1 MGKGREQM
9 VNFMFGVFYHHY
21 KKTRNNKKT
30 NKPIKNGQET

>member
-9 VNFMFGVFYHHY
+9 VNFMFGVFYHNY
-21 KKTRNNKKT
+21 KKT